1 MGVAERST
9 STIVL
14 RRCEDGPG
22 PATAIFED
30 SSAEVRDGAEGL
42 ELVALLTSTCCL
54 ITGRKGVTYG
64 PVSEL

>member
-1 MGVAERST
+1 M
-9 STIVL
+9 IVL

-22 PATAIFED
+22 PATAVLED

-42 ELVALLTSTCCL
+42 ELDALLTL
-54 ITGRKGVTYG
+54 ICRLNTRRKRLTHG